1 MTKGEP
7 PPFELYN
14 GSRQYQNFCRLTELF
29 PHSTMAASPQP
40 YDFPEGSPINLPEQ
54 FNFDGQALKTEDIL
68 SETDTSALLVLQ
80 NGKLR
85 FEEYYLTG
93 GRDVQWI
100 SWSVAKSFVSAL
112 VGIAVA
118 EGAINSIDDPVSN
131 YVPTLYGSGYDGVR
145 IEDILQMSSGVRW
158 SEDYSDPDA
167 EVHRLSAV
175 MAGEATLEAFVA
187 GMVRE
192 IEPGTVC
199 QYNSADTQV
208 LGLLLTYA
216 TGRSVTDY
224 MRLKLCN
231 PLGMESK
238 SYWLLDKAGIELT
251 LGGLNMTARD
261 FAKIGELY
269 RNKGDWNGKQI
280 LPEDWIARSVE
291 ATAEHLKAGKVIV
304 GGHVFPFGY
313 GYQWWL
319 PRSDCGEFSA
329 IGVFNQF
336 VFVDPSKELTIVK
349 LSANPKYGTSPDEKV
364 NREAETVAFLRG
376 VARECV

>member
-1 MTKGEP
+1 MTKHEP
-7 PPFELYN
+7 PSFELYN
-14 GSRQYQNFCRLTELF
+14 GSRQYQNFCRLRELF
-29 PHSTMAASPQP
+29 PHSTMSPSSQAF
-40 YDFPEGSPINLPEQ
+40 DFPQGQSIVLPDH
-54 FNFDGQALKTEDIL
+54 FNFEGQTRKTEDIL
-68 SETDTSALLVLQ
+68 SETDTSAILVLQ
-80 NGKLR
+80 NGEVR
-85 FEEYYLTG
+85 FEQYYLTG

-100 SWSVAKSFVSAL
+100 SWSVAKSFISAL

-118 EGAINSIDDPVSN
+118 EGVIKSVDDPVSD
-131 YVPTLYGSGYDGVR
+131 YVPTLAGSGYDGVR

-175 MAGEATLEAFVA
+175 MAGEATLENFVA

-192 IEPGTVC
+192 TEPGTLC

-216 TGRSVTDY
+216 TERSVTEY
-224 MRLKLCN
+224 MQKKLYD
-231 PLGMESK
+231 PLGMESEG
-238 SYWLLDKAGIELT
+238 YWLLDKAGMELT
-251 LGGLNMTARD
+251 LGGLNLTARD

-269 RNKGDWNGKQI
+269 RKKGNWNGKQI
-280 LPEDWIARSVE
+280 LPEDWVVSSLE
-291 ATAEHLKAGKVIV
+291 SNSDHLKVGKVIV

-319 PRSDCGEFSA
+319 PESDCGEFSA
-329 IGVFNQF
+329 IGVYNQF

-349 LSANPKYGTSPDEKV
+349 LSANPQYGTSPDEEV

-376 VARECV
+376 VAGRCD